1 MAQVSGKIIQEL
13 LLILTPFMR
22 DKQDRQAYLTAAL
35 GTNSP
40 VLNHLVWDTSA
51 NVFIPQM
58 INKLVTFGE
67 ITSGEPAL
75 CALLEVVRR
84 DVGLDKQLEL
94 DNLLQK
100 IRQELQQPSL
110 YFPSELQTDQ
120 ENVEWQES
128 TNFFLPELT
137 FIDED
142 GILPGAVFPNG
153 MQINFNGKIVTPLIP
168 LHPILLKNFTP
179 EDLINKVHFQSI
191 NNGNFPGVRVI
202 IDMPIWGIK
211 NNDKYTH
218 NSCIYKDYILKEK
231 NIYQVPVLEVWPY
244 FRVEGWKE
252 YYVLYYD
259 CEYGEETFQVSLP
272 DAQEPHIFQEGR
284 GSYQIAHLEEFPSH
298 IICQDSARN
307 IVGLI
312 FLKTPE
318 KIQSTGIWR
327 VGVDFGTSFSNVYIN
342 RNGIVEPLT
351 QQNLH
356 LQVTDVSI
364 DTRFPVLFEFFI
376 PEYLIPVD
384 KPFPL
389 ANILTLRGNRKVSLE
404 NSRPILDARFY
415 IPDRNRFNPKEDW
428 IKDNVNF
435 ENLILAK
442 LFLQHLALHITALAA
457 KRAVSQIQWCLSYP
471 PTISLDDKEKYL
483 HIWQDLTKDL
493 QEKTGIKHICPEI
506 YDLIHFRSKSLA
518 FAQYFADRE
527 DHQLVYSTCI
537 NIEDRISN
545 ISDICIWQNNNLI
558 HQCSIQLAVRDL
570 FSQFLELNPKF
581 LERML
586 KHPQG
591 HWQGLDQKQF
601 NAKLD
606 IFLRLEGKNWL
617 KNKRALMEKE
627 SDFQEL
633 LRLTALG
640 FAGLYYYVGTILK
653 VLFDEKKYTINE
665 ITPVYM
671 GGNGSQLLHWLAIEG
686 RFDRHSE
693 VNRLLSRM
701 LSRGSSFLDTEESTY
716 LSTRPQDEV
725 ACGLVS
731 EVTKLQYLTVT
742 TKDPIISGEDCKVN
756 GQLISWRKRLELEVN
771 IEEFHVPEEMLQL
784 RNFFDQFNL
793 ALKELEIDGLI
804 PLRDYQPSQ
813 GVDANQKLWR
823 DTYKELTG
831 VTLKIKGNAK
841 NIRPEPPFILALK
854 ALMHVLGKE
863 WAGK

>member
-1 MAQVSGKIIQEL
+1 MAQVSGKIIQKL

-22 DKQDRQAYLTAAL
+22 DKQQRQAYLELAL

-40 VLNHLVWDTSA
+40 VLNLLVWDTSA
-51 NVFIPQM
+51 DVFIPQM
-58 INKLVTFGE
+58 VNKLVTFGE

-75 CALLEVVRR
+75 CALLEVVRAN
-84 DVGLDKQLEL
+84 VGLDKQLEI
-94 DNLLQK
+94 DNLLQR

-110 YFPSELQTDQ
+110 YSPSKLQTEQ
-120 ENVEWQES
+120 ENVEWQDS
-128 TNFFLPELT
+128 INFFLPQLT
-137 FIDED
+137 FIDLD
-142 GILPGAVFPNG
+142 NALPEAVFPNG
-153 MQINFNGKIVTPLIP
+153 TQISFNGKIVTPLIP
-168 LHPILLKNFTP
+168 LHPIVLKNFTL

-191 NNGNFPGVRVI
+191 NIGNAPGVRVI
-202 IDMPIWGIK
+202 IDLPISGIK
-211 NNDKYTH
+211 NNAKHPHKY
-218 NSCIYKDYILKEK
+218 CIYKDYLLKEE
-231 NIYQVPVLEVWPY
+231 NYLPDVPVLEVWPY

-252 YYVLYYD
+252 YYVFYYD
-259 CEYGEETFQVSLP
+259 GEYGEQTFQVSLP
-272 DAQEPHIFQEGR
+272 DAQEPHIFQNGL
-284 GSYQIAHLEEFPSH
+284 GSYQIAHLEEFPSY

-312 FLKTPE
+312 LLKTPE
-318 KIQSTGIWR
+318 KIQLTETWR
-327 VGVDFGTSFSNVYIN
+327 IGVDFGTSFSNVYIN
-342 RNGIVEPLT
+342 RNGTVEPLT
-351 QQNLH
+351 LQNLH
-356 LQVTDVSI
+356 LKVTDVQE
-364 DTRFPVLFEFFI
+364 DTRSSVLFEYFI
-376 PEYLIPVD
+376 PERLIPVE

-389 ANILTLRGNRKVSLE
+389 ANILTLRGKRKVSLE

-415 IPDRNRFNPKEDW
+415 IPNRSLFKPEEDW
-428 IKDNVNF
+428 VKNNVNF

-442 LFLQHLALHITALAA
+442 LFLQHLVLHITALAA
-457 KRAVSQIQWCLSYP
+457 KKSVSQIQWCLSYP
-471 PTISLDDKEKYL
+471 STISLDDKEKYL

-506 YDLIHFRSKSLA
+506 YDLIHFRSQSLA

-537 NIEDRISN
+537 NIGDRISN
-545 ISDICIWQNNNLI
+545 ISDISIWQNNNLI
-558 HQCSIQLAVRDL
+558 HQCSIELAVRDL

-586 KHPQG
+586 KDEYG
-591 HWQGLDQKQF
+591 YWQGLDH
-601 NAKLD
+601 NTKLD
-606 IFLRLEGKNWL
+606 IFMRWKSENWL
-617 KNKRALMEKE
+617 KNKRAFIEEE
-627 SDFQEL
+627 SDFQGL

-640 FAGLYYYVGTILK
+640 FAGLYYYVGTILR

-671 GGNGSQLLHWLAIEG
+671 GGNGSQLLHWLAIGG

-701 LSRGSSFLDTEESTY
+701 LSRGSSFPNTEKITR
-716 LSTRPQDEV
+716 LSTRPEDEV

-731 EVTKLQYLTVT
+731 EVTKLQYLTAR

-784 RNFFDQFNL
+784 RNFLDQFNL
-793 ALKELEIDGLI
+793 ALKELEIDGLT
-804 PLRDYQPSQ
+804 PLPDYQPSQ

-823 DTYKELTG
+823 DTYKELKR
-831 VTLKIKGNAK
+831 VTLKIKGNPK
-841 NIRPEPPFILALK
+841 NIRPEPPFILGLK